1 MLTALQKLL
10 RRPLTAVPARIGTA
24 RNFSPEKAAAFAIA
38 VGPAIWL
45 VGLAHGG
52 ELGMRPVHEAI
63 NFTGDWALR
72 LFWLTLLVSPA
83 RRILA
88 APRLIRAR
96 RILGLGAFGLT
107 ALHVGLYAFDLRFDW
122 ARIGLEIVLRLY
134 LAIGAVATI
143 ALAALAATSTDRAI
157 GRLGSRGWNR
167 LHRFGYAAAALSAV
181 HFLLRS
187 QINPFEPMLML
198 GLLAWTM
205 GVRLMQRFT
214 GQLTALALA
223 ALALAAATFTGAA
236 EIGWHAFATGIDP
249 WRIHAV

>member
-167 LHRFGYAAAALSAV
+167 LHA
-181 HFLLRS
+181 
-187 QINPFEPMLML
+187 
-198 GLLAWTM
+198 
-205 GVRLMQRFT
+205 
-214 GQLTALALA
+214 
-223 ALALAAATFTGAA
+223 
-236 EIGWHAFATGIDP
+236 
-249 WRIHAV
+249 